1 MAVERTGGKALY
13 HAYMEEPRP
22 AAWSGVILRVGV
34 FAFLEIVGLILF
46 AHVMLP
52 VAGLFATS
60 ALSTFAA
67 AGVANAMALR
77 IYERGRLA
85 DIGLGWNSDSY
96 RNLAIGFGGGTG
108 AAAIAVLIPLAARAA
123 EFRPDAEYPGSWG
136 SFAFITLVLL
146 FGAVGEEMLF
156 RGYGFQVL
164 MGKMGPFATILPVG
178 ILFGIAHVDNQNSS
192 LMGLCNTALWG
203 ILLGWAFYRS
213 GDLWLP
219 IGLHYGWNLVLP
231 LAGVNLSGFKMGVTG
246 YKMHWYAGALW
257 SGGDYGLEAS
267 LLTTIILGALFFYLW
282 RAPIRRQAAFLLR
295 SLEEE

>member
-1 MAVERTGGKALY
+1 
-13 HAYMEEPRP
+13 MEESRP
-22 AAWSGVILRVGV
+22 TAWSGVILRVGV
-34 FAFLEIVGLILF
+34 FAFLEIVGLVLF
-46 AHVMLP
+46 AQVMLP

-67 AGVANAMALR
+67 AAVANAVALR

-85 DIGLGWNSDSY
+85 DIGLGWSGHSF
-96 RNLAIGFGGGTG
+96 RHLALGFGGGAG
-108 AAAIAVLIPLAARAA
+108 AAVIVILVPLATRAA
-123 EFRPDAEYPGSWG
+123 EFRPDAGNPGNWG
-136 SFAFITLVLL
+136 SFAYLTLVLL

-164 MGKMGPFATILPVG
+164 MGKMGAFATILPMGV
-178 ILFGIAHVDNQNSS
+178 LFGVAHADNQNSS
-192 LMGLCNTALWG
+192 WMGLCNTALWG
-203 ILLGWAFYRS
+203 VLFGWAFYRS

-257 SGGDYGLEAS
+257 SGGDYGIEAS
-267 LLTTIILGALFFYLW
+267 LLTTAILGALLCYLW
-282 RAPIRRQAAFLLR
+282 RAPIRRQPAFLLR
-295 SLEEE
+295 GLEEEE